1 MLVLSSPSGAG
12 KTTISRALLER
23 DDNLTM
29 SVSATTRPMRPGEVD
44 GKDYYFV
51 DEAKFNQMIADG
63 ELLEHANV
71 FGNFYG
77 TPKKPVEEALMAG
90 RDILFDIDWQGT
102 QIIAGDEIAGKNLV
116 SIFILPPNTAELEN
130 RLRTRAQDT
139 EEVVQQRMSKA
150 ADEMSRYDG
159 YDYVIINDKIELSVE
174 QVQTIL
180 AAERLR
186 IGRQIGLHD
195 FVQELMG
202 RE

>member
-1 MLVLSSPSGAG
+1 
-12 KTTISRALLER
+12 
-23 DDNLTM
+23 
-29 SVSATTRPMRPGEVD
+29 
-44 GKDYYFV
+44 
-51 DEAKFNQMIADG
+51 
-63 ELLEHANV
+63 
-71 FGNFYG
+71 
-77 TPKKPVEEALMAG
+77 
-90 RDILFDIDWQGT
+90 
-102 QIIAGDEIAGKNLV
+102 
-116 SIFILPPNTAELEN
+116 
-130 RLRTRAQDT
+130 
-139 EEVVQQRMSKA
+139 MSKA